1 MIETTTTTGSVNTGL
16 TGNNYAF
23 GQAAA
28 GYLSYPAAA
37 IGTQMQTSRNSA
49 VRGLGAGISTVGTGL
64 LSRGSN
70 LFKGAQGVGF
80 GMGAAGAV
88 LNAAAGPKQEYSG
101 YKGGTTQ
108 ALDTAYDAI
117 SAGVQ
122 FIPGVGQILG
132 GAMQLGKGLGAVANK
147 LGAGTDAM
155 TDVDSVLGSNF
166 FNLTPIGL
174 INGFGGKKSKTM
186 GGQDFMTQSA
196 LDNQWAGYGGTYKDY
211 NYASSKAG
219 KKYGLFS
226 SGARKRAN
234 QIINKANMDRETL
247 LDVNRESELGNIRG
261 NMMADINGARYN
273 QALYGG
279 YNANLLRVGK
289 YGFKIQDIQRA
300 KRLNSKLIKKV
311 SEVDDVVDSFQKG
324 GKSEKQIPSEASIRA
339 PQSQPSDLIKLI
351 YNSDANFAKRLI
363 DPHRKVLDLGNGEIG
378 THKLAWSEDEEGV
391 MIYPEIQEINGQLV
405 DLSENRDKAWES
417 AIKNKDYIIFPSR
430 EDADWFTVNYKKYF
444 PSFQNYVSPTF
455 KEGGSMNIIPEGSL
469 HARLHHM
476 DNADNLTKK
485 GIPVVDNDGNQQA
498 EIELNEII
506 FRKEVTDKLEKLA
519 KDGSDEA
526 AIEAG
531 KLLVEEILNNTDD
544 RTGLI
549 DTIEIAKNGTKL
561 TPKLQSGNILTPSQS
576 HLDSLQNIVTDI
588 NSKNFQNFLDK
599 NNKLKA
605 VQSIGNSVF
614 DAFSD
619 LSKASEQRKAAKQLQ
634 ENQLDGQLQWFK
646 WIEQLKLMANADVA
660 AQEERDNR
668 DRAKLYELRSQV

>member
-49 VRGLGAGISTVGTGL
+49 VRGLGAGISTVGSGL
-64 LSRGSN
+64 LSKGSN

-88 LNAAAGPKQEYSG
+88 LGAVAGPKQEYSG

-117 SAGVQ
+117 STGVQ

-155 TDVDSVLGSNF
+155 TDVDAVLGSNF

-196 LDNQWAGYGGTYKDY
+196 LNNQWAGYGGTYKDY

-311 SEVDDVVDSFQKG
+311 SEVDDVI
-324 GKSEKQIPSEASIRA
+324 KSEETP
-339 PQSQPSDLIKLI
+339 L
-351 YNSDANFAKRLI
+351 
-363 DPHRKVLDLGNGEIG
+363 
-378 THKLAWSEDEEGV
+378 
-391 MIYPEIQEINGQLV
+391 
-405 DLSENRDKAWES
+405 
-417 AIKNKDYIIFPSR
+417 
-430 EDADWFTVNYKKYF
+430 
-444 PSFQNYVSPTF
+444 F
-455 KEGGSMNIIPEGSL
+455 KEGGSMNVIPEGSL

-605 VQSIGNSVF
+605 MQSIGNSVI

-619 LSKASEQRKAAKQLQ
+619 LSKASEQRKTVKQLQ

-660 AQEERDNR
+660 AQEEQDNR
-668 DRAKLYELRSQV
+668 DRAQLYELRSQV

>member
-49 VRGLGAGISTVGTGL
+49 VRGLGAGISTVGSGL
-64 LSRGSN
+64 LSKGSN

-88 LNAAAGPKQEYSG
+88 LGAVAGPKQEYSG

-117 SAGVQ
+117 STGVQ

-155 TDVDSVLGSNF
+155 TDVDAVLGSNF

-196 LDNQWAGYGGTYKDY
+196 LNNQWAGYGGTYKDY

-311 SEVDDVVDSFQKG
+311 SEVDDVI
-324 GKSEKQIPSEASIRA
+324 KSEETP
-339 PQSQPSDLIKLI
+339 L
-351 YNSDANFAKRLI
+351 
-363 DPHRKVLDLGNGEIG
+363 
-378 THKLAWSEDEEGV
+378 
-391 MIYPEIQEINGQLV
+391 
-405 DLSENRDKAWES
+405 
-417 AIKNKDYIIFPSR
+417 
-430 EDADWFTVNYKKYF
+430 
-444 PSFQNYVSPTF
+444 F

-605 VQSIGNSVF
+605 MQSIGNSVI
-614 DAFSD
+614 DAFSN
-619 LSKASEQRKAAKQLQ
+619 LSEASEQRKTAKQLQ

-660 AQEERDNR
+660 AQEEQDNR
-668 DRAKLYELRSQV
+668 DRAQLYELRSQV

>member
-1 MIETTTTTGSVNTGL
+1 MMETTTTTGSVNTGL

-28 GYLSYPAAA
+28 GYLNYPAAA

-49 VRGLGAGISTVGTGL
+49 VRGLGAGISTVGSGL
-64 LSRGSN
+64 LSKGSN

-88 LNAAAGPKQEYSG
+88 LGAAAGPKQEYSG

-117 SAGVQ
+117 STGVQ

-155 TDVDSVLGSNF
+155 TDVDAVLGSNF
-166 FNLTPIGL
+166 FNLTPVGL

-196 LDNQWAGYGGTYKDY
+196 LNNQWAGYGGTYKDY

-261 NMMADINGARYN
+261 NMMAGINGARYN

-311 SEVDDVVDSFQKG
+311 SEVDDVI
-324 GKSEKQIPSEASIRA
+324 KSEETP
-339 PQSQPSDLIKLI
+339 L
-351 YNSDANFAKRLI
+351 
-363 DPHRKVLDLGNGEIG
+363 
-378 THKLAWSEDEEGV
+378 
-391 MIYPEIQEINGQLV
+391 
-405 DLSENRDKAWES
+405 
-417 AIKNKDYIIFPSR
+417 
-430 EDADWFTVNYKKYF
+430 
-444 PSFQNYVSPTF
+444 F
-455 KEGGSMNIIPEGSL
+455 KEGGSMNVIPEGSL

-549 DTIEIAKNGTKL
+549 DTVEIAKNGTKL

-605 VQSIGNSVF
+605 MQSIGNSVI

-619 LSKASEQRKAAKQLQ
+619 LSKASEQRKTAKQLQ

-646 WIEQLKLMANADVA
+646 WIEQLKLMTNADVA
-660 AQEERDNR
+660 AQEEQDNR
-668 DRAKLYELRSQV
+668 DRAQLYELRSQV

>member
-1 MIETTTTTGSVNTGL
+1 MMETTTTTGSVNTGL

-49 VRGLGAGISTVGTGL
+49 VRGLGAGISTVGSGL
-64 LSRGSN
+64 LSKGSN

-88 LNAAAGPKQEYSG
+88 LGAVAGPKQEYSG

-108 ALDTAYDAI
+108 ALDTAYDDI
-117 SAGVQ
+117 STGVQ

-155 TDVDSVLGSNF
+155 TDVDAVLGSNF

-196 LDNQWAGYGGTYKDY
+196 LNNQWAGYGGTYKDY

-311 SEVDDVVDSFQKG
+311 SEVDDVI
-324 GKSEKQIPSEASIRA
+324 KSEETP
-339 PQSQPSDLIKLI
+339 L
-351 YNSDANFAKRLI
+351 
-363 DPHRKVLDLGNGEIG
+363 
-378 THKLAWSEDEEGV
+378 
-391 MIYPEIQEINGQLV
+391 
-405 DLSENRDKAWES
+405 
-417 AIKNKDYIIFPSR
+417 
-430 EDADWFTVNYKKYF
+430 
-444 PSFQNYVSPTF
+444 F

-561 TPKLQSGNILTPSQS
+561 TPKLQSGNIITPSQS

-605 VQSIGNSVF
+605 MQSIGNSVI
-614 DAFSD
+614 DAFSN
-619 LSKASEQRKAAKQLQ
+619 LSEASEQRKTAKQLQ
-634 ENQLDGQLQWFK
+634 ENQLNGQLQWYK
-646 WIEQLKLMANADVA
+646 WMEQLKLMANADVA
-660 AQEERDNR
+660 AQEEQDNR
-668 DRAKLYELRSQV
+668 DRAQLYELRSQV